1 MTRPLL
7 VIVGPTCSGKTALA
21 VAAAAVLEPAE
32 ILNADSRQ
40 VRRGLRIGTCAPSP
54 AELHGV
60 RCHLLDLC
68 DPGEPF
74 TVADWLTAARRCLE
88 RLDRAGTRG
97 VVAGGT
103 GLFVTALVDGFDLA
117 QVPPDPERRADRTE
131 HATTPEGLASLVAEL
146 RHRDPAGAETIDL
159 HNPRRVI
166 RALEILDAKGGS
178 VATAKRRTTPR
189 PAVMVGLEVARPV
202 HARWIEHR
210 IAAMFDTGGLQ
221 AEVRWLRSR
230 GLDDSTIGSCG
241 IGYAEAVD
249 LIDGHIGLDAAMQA
263 TMRRTLR
270 YARAQ
275 RTWFHRD
282 NRISWFRP
290 DLMSFEELAGEV
302 LRLVAAA
309 DDGGSHPERA
319 SHGI

>member
-21 VAAAAVLEPAE
+21 VTAAAVLQPAE
-32 ILNADSRQ
+32 MLNADSRQ
-40 VRRGLRIGTCAPSP
+40 LRRGLRVGTCAPSP

-60 RCHLLDLC
+60 RCHLLELC
-68 DPGEPF
+68 DPGELF

-97 VVAGGT
+97 VVAGGS
-103 GLFVTALVDGFDLA
+103 GLFVNALVDGFDLA
-117 QVPPDPERRADRTE
+117 QVPPDPARRADRTQ
-131 HATTPEGLASLVAEL
+131 HAATAEGLASLVAEL
-146 RHRDPAGAETIDL
+146 RQRDPDGAETIDL
-159 HNPRRVI
+159 HNPRRVV

-178 VATAKRRTTPR
+178 VVAAKQRTAPR
-189 PAVMVGLEVARPV
+189 AAVMVGLEVARPT
-202 HARWIEHR
+202 HSRWIEHR

-221 AEVRWLRSR
+221 DEVRWLRSR
-230 GLDDSTIGSCG
+230 GLEDSTIGSCG
-241 IGYAEAVD
+241 IGYAEALD

-282 NRISWFRP
+282 SRITWFRP
-290 DLMSFEELAGEV
+290 DLISFEELAGDV

-309 DDGGSHPERA
+309 DDGRFDPDGS
-319 SHGI
+319 